1 MKREIRY
8 KFVIVTK
15 YIEGGSFH
23 TDYEELEDAK
33 ATYDDLKVR
42 DDYEYFSII
51 KCSAFFKAVSFNSF
65 ASAIA
70 FSNNDDIFGSPNRI
84 SPYK

>member
-1 MKREIRY
+1 MKQEIRY

-15 YIEGGSFH
+15 HIEGGSFH

-51 KCSAFFKAVSFNSF
+51 KSVNYMEDEISEDLFESDVFN
-65 ASAIA
+65 ALVKEVA
-70 FSNNDDIFGSPNRI
+70 
-84 SPYK
+84 